1 MNNPKSKKILRTIYS
16 MQGVSRPCLLK
27 MSRYTPP
34 TLYRI
39 IDELMRDGYV
49 VVSGTGEESG
59 KGRPTDLLSLN
70 GDLGQVAVLHI
81 SRTTFSCAVLDF
93 SDRLL
98 ACRRH
103 VIEPSLTP
111 EQWVATVQAD
121 LATMCAQLGIA
132 PTSLRG
138 VGLAAVGPLD
148 YKEGAMLGP
157 LHFAS
162 PRWGRVSIKAL
173 AEQALGLPVLLDCN
187 ARAALMGHYR
197 RDYYEK
203 YRNLAYVTVG
213 TGIGSGL
220 ILNRKLDSNS
230 SVILDGL
237 AHMIIDVDGRKCTCG
252 EYGCLEAYVSTH
264 AIVGQ
269 CVQAMRR
276 GCFSSMGAYLDELH
290 FSHVC
295 QAAQEGDA
303 LAQEQLQQAATIL
316 AKGIV
321 NYLRMVSLEA
331 VILGGSLIEQ
341 LPAFFDTVCDLV
353 SAKELG
359 VALYKAQDEDAS
371 ILHGIAGEVILQR
384 YEQSRGFANVR
395 ILKTHALVQRTEQAR
410 VFS

>member
-1 MNNPKSKKILRTIYS
+1 
-16 MQGVSRPCLLK
+16 
-27 MSRYTPP
+27 
-34 TLYRI
+34 
-39 IDELMRDGYV
+39 
-49 VVSGTGEESG
+49 
-59 KGRPTDLLSLN
+59 
-70 GDLGQVAVLHI
+70 
-81 SRTTFSCAVLDF
+81 
-93 SDRLL
+93 
-98 ACRRH
+98 
-103 VIEPSLTP
+103 
-111 EQWVATVQAD
+111 
-121 LATMCAQLGIA
+121 
-132 PTSLRG
+132 
-138 VGLAAVGPLD
+138 
-148 YKEGAMLGP
+148 
-157 LHFAS
+157 
-162 PRWGRVSIKAL
+162 
-173 AEQALGLPVLLDCN
+173 
-187 ARAALMGHYR
+187 MGHYR

-371 ILHGIAGEVILQR
+371 ILHGIAGEVILQ
-384 YEQSRGFANVR
+384 Q
-395 ILKTHALVQRTEQAR
+395 L
-410 VFS
+410 

>member
-157 LHFAS
+157 LYFAS

-371 ILHGIAGEVILQR
+371 ILHGIAGEVILQ
-384 YEQSRGFANVR
+384 Q
-395 ILKTHALVQRTEQAR
+395 L
-410 VFS
+410 

>member
-371 ILHGIAGEVILQR
+371 ILHGIAG
-384 YEQSRGFANVR
+384 
-395 ILKTHALVQRTEQAR
+395 
-410 VFS
+410 FSKSCAGISCLRCPCRWG

>member
-39 IDELMRDGYV
+39 IEELMRDGYV

-70 GDLGQVAVLHI
+70 GDLGQMAALHI

-162 PRWGRVSIKAL
+162 PHWGRVSIKAL

-303 LAQEQLQQAATIL
+303 LAKEQLQQAATIL

-371 ILHGIAGEVILQR
+371 ILHGIAGEVILQ
-384 YEQSRGFANVR
+384 Q
-395 ILKTHALVQRTEQAR
+395 L
-410 VFS
+410 

>member
-203 YRNLAYVTVG
+203 YR
-213 TGIGSGL
+213 
-220 ILNRKLDSNS
+220 
-230 SVILDGL
+230 
-237 AHMIIDVDGRKCTCG
+237 KCTCG

-371 ILHGIAGEVILQR
+371 ILHGIAGEVILQ
-384 YEQSRGFANVR
+384 Q
-395 ILKTHALVQRTEQAR
+395 L
-410 VFS
+410 

>member
-237 AHMIIDVDGRKCTCG
+237 AHMIIDDV
-252 EYGCLEAYVSTH
+252 AASVP
-264 AIVGQ
+264 VGNT
-269 CVQAMRR
+269 
-276 GCFSSMGAYLDELH
+276 
-290 FSHVC
+290 
-295 QAAQEGDA
+295 DA
-303 LAQEQLQQAATIL
+303 WRHTF
-316 AKGIV
+316 
-321 NYLRMVSLEA
+321 LRTL
-331 VILGGSLIEQ
+331 LW
-341 LPAFFDTVCDLV
+341 V
-353 SAKELG
+353 SAYRRCGGAVSAVWELIWMNCTFPMC
-359 VALYKAQDEDAS
+359 VKRRRKVMRWRRNS
-371 ILHGIAGEVILQR
+371 C
-384 YEQSRGFANVR
+384 SRRRPFWQKV
-395 ILKTHALVQRTEQAR
+395 
-410 VFS
+410 S

>member
-1 MNNPKSKKILRTIYS
+1 MKEVLNVGVIGLGNRGSNLLENCILP
-16 MQGVSRPCLLK
+16 QPGVRVLAVCDNYEDRREKGVQLVTAAGQPAP
-27 MSRYTPP
+27 RAAAD
-34 TLYRI
+34 YREVLAMPE
-39 IDELMRDGYV
+39 IDA
-49 VVSGTGEESG
+49 
-59 KGRPTDLLSLN
+59 N

-371 ILHGIAGEVILQR
+371 ILHGIAGEVILQ
-384 YEQSRGFANVR
+384 Q
-395 ILKTHALVQRTEQAR
+395 L
-410 VFS
+410 